1 VARVSVASVCRSTA
15 SSFSVADFCSSALL
29 IHASCCQLSRVLISY
44 GGSSLS
50 RDRCFSAGSF
60 SCVTNWT
67 PSEGLQ
73 FSSAVFHFQAPHSSC
88 LALGLGILFS
98 WFPTRFCDFW
108 HHQALQSARFQRH
121 EARTKAFSPADS
133 PSQIFLQSRSPCR
146 RVDFLAVDLITAR
159 VLWFWHRLRSVCPAL
174 AARLRFVPQ

>member
-50 RDRCFSAGSF
+50 RDRCFSSGSF

-98 WFPTRFCDFW
+98 WFPPGSVISGTIKPCSPRVSSAMRRAPKLFPPLIHRVRFFFSLEVPAAELIFW
-108 HHQALQSARFQRH
+108 
-121 EARTKAFSPADS
+121 
-133 PSQIFLQSRSPCR
+133 
-146 RVDFLAVDLITAR
+146 
-159 VLWFWHRLRSVCPAL
+159 LWI
-174 AARLRFVPQ
+174 